1 MNAEIERPNPLSY
14 WVKPGEL
21 LAGPY
26 PGARSEERAREKLQ
40 RFRAAGIT
48 SFVDLTEEGEM
59 PAYRPLLMGWAG
71 HSRMSIPDFDV
82 VPEEEMRRILDLIDR
97 QLFKGETVYVH
108 CLGGQGRTGTVVGCY
123 LVRHGMS
130 GREALE
136 RVRALRQVT
145 PFPKSPSPETQAQ
158 RRMVL
163 GWKEGQ

>member
-26 PGARSEERAREKLQ
+26 PGARSEDRARKKLQ

-97 QLFKGETVYVH
+97 QIFEGETVYVH